1 MAPPATI
8 NPREKGTS
16 GRWTI
21 LAVLFVVRA
30 TMAFQFQ
37 SVAAVAPL
45 LKTTFNVGIADIGTL
60 IGLYFAPGIAL
71 AFLGGKIGQKFGDKP
86 TTLVGLA
93 FMLVGGL
100 LMAIST
106 SWSGQIIGRLVAG
119 VGGVLLNIQ
128 MTKMVVDWF
137 AGKEIAT
144 AMAIF
149 VNSWPAGI
157 AVSLLLLPAIGT
169 SYGIATT
176 YLAVVVLIGLGFL
189 LMAVFYK
196 DPALDSGPASTAAP
210 LGSRVIIAVISAG
223 LIWGLFNV
231 GFAMI
236 FSFGPTMLVE
246 RGWSV
251 TSAGSA
257 ISLVLWTSVLSIPLG
272 GFLADRTK
280 KPVLIMIIG
289 WTVAAFLLIA
299 LTHGTEVIVTLISVG
314 IFAGIPA
321 GSIMSLPSKVLVPET
336 RAIGMGTFY
345 TAYYAAMM
353 VGPAI
358 GGAFAKYGGHASAA
372 LDFGAAMFLLCLPI
386 LWFYLQRTR
395 QQDTARTV

>member
-1 MAPPATI
+1 M
-8 NPREKGTS
+8 N
-16 GRWTI
+16 RWSI

-45 LKTTFNVGIADIGTL
+45 LKTTFGVGIADIGTL

-71 AFLGGKIGQKFGDKP
+71 AFLGGKIGAKFGDKP

-100 LMAIST
+100 LMAFST
-106 SWSGQIIGRLVAG
+106 SWTGQIIGRLVG
-119 VGGVLLNIQ
+119 GIGGVLLNIQ

-157 AVSLLLLPAIGT
+157 AVSLLFLPVIGT

-176 YLAVVVLIGLGFL
+176 YLAVVALIGLGLL

-196 DPALDSGPASTAAP
+196 APKLESGSVGRSAP
-210 LGSRVIIAVISAG
+210 LGSHVFIAIISAG
-223 LIWGLFNV
+223 LIWGFFNV

-246 RGWSV
+246 RGWSI
-251 TSAGSA
+251 SEAGTA

-272 GFLADRTK
+272 GLVADRTK
-280 KPVLIMIIG
+280 KPVAIMVAG
-289 WTVAAFLLIA
+289 WTVAALLLLV
-299 LTHGTEVIVTLISVG
+299 LTHGVEVIVTLIG
-314 IFAGIPA
+314 IGVFCGIPA
-321 GSIMSLPSKVLVPET
+321 GSIMSLPSRVLRPET

-358 GGAFAKYGGHASAA
+358 GGLFAKYGGKASNA
-372 LDFGAAMFLLCLPI
+372 LDFGAGMFLLCLPI
-386 LWFYLQRTR
+386 LWFYLRRTR
-395 QQDTARTV
+395 QQELAGAYR